1 MILMKLRL
9 DFPFTDLS
17 QHFGIYI
24 WWSLHPSFS
33 FIGMGHNFCVVKSKV
48 TNIQPQPKYKTRNFS
63 KFNKEK
69 ISQRHSLKPKTN
81 WNFKVVLSFIISTIT
96 QLNFLFVFFQ
106 FNKNL
111 SKVTWC
117 KQRFESFWWMCC

>member
-81 WNFKVVLSFIISTIT
+81 WNFKVLLALGLIISTIT
-96 QLNFLFVFFQ
+96 HLVCGFFQ
-106 FNKNL
+106 FKNNL
-111 SKVTWC
+111 GIVTRC
-117 KQRFESFWWMCC
+117 KQSFKSF